1 MNLVLLGAPG
11 AGKGTQA
18 ERLSRRLNIPA
29 ISTGN
34 MLRSAVA
41 EDSPLGRQVQRLMER
56 GELVPDRLILDL
68 VRERIAQDDCV
79 GGFLLDGVPR
89 TRPQA
94 MGLAARGIRVDL
106 AILLEVEDETVV
118 RRMEARRVCGSCG
131 ASYHLTARPP
141 KISGVCDRCG
151 NPLVRRADDAPDTVR
166 RRLELYHEEART
178 VEDFYRERNLL
189 RRIGPGN
196 TPEEVEAS
204 ILAATGLTGRASSA
218 VSA

>member
-18 ERLSRRLNIPA
+18 ERLSRRLNIPT

-34 MLRSAVA
+34 MLRTAVA
-41 EDSPLGRQVQRLMER
+41 EGSPLGRQVQRLMDR
-56 GELVPDRLILDL
+56 GELVPDRLVLDL

-106 AILLEVEDETVV
+106 AILLEVDDETVV
-118 RRMEARRVCGSCG
+118 RRMEERRVCGRCG

-141 KISGVCDRCG
+141 KIPGVCDRCG
-151 NPLVRRADDAPDTVR
+151 NPLTRRADDVPDTVR
-166 RRLELYHEEART
+166 RRLQRYHQESQA
-178 VEDFYRERNLL
+178 VEDFYRERDLL
-189 RRIGPGN
+189 QSVPPGD
-196 TPEEVEAS
+196 TPEEVETAILDVLSVWSITGAS
-204 ILAATGLTGRASSA
+204 A
-218 VSA
+218 